1 MIHTTLGLDIGT
13 RAIRYALC
21 QVDGQKISIKAANA
35 IEFEIADEPVI
46 SEEKKGT
53 SLPVKTDES
62 NPVSQALAKV
72 TAQLSGHSK
81 VPIDAIGMTVDPSY
95 ELSTHRILPFNDPRM
110 IAQVLKLQLNDIW
123 TIDDNA
129 QLSFK
134 IGAFIENKAEAES
147 EDAAAP
153 MSGYDVYVINYPKDK
168 LLERINQAKFA
179 HIEPHLML
187 PSNEA
192 LPHLFQTVLDTDQ
205 NTFILLDIG
214 EHVSTLTVISNNKTE
229 LSRSFKLGGATIDEL
244 IAEACGISH
253 ESARLLK
260 EASGF
265 VSEPGRELETYQNR
279 LASHDIQ
286 PVTTADPA
294 VIAKCCSNGLNML
307 VSAIRQTLLQFV
319 AKTRIEPTIMCI
331 TGGSSNLPGIEK
343 WFEQNLEVQCTK
355 RLPYDNL
362 FISQYNSVNEFQY
375 ITLDAIAAAVAAA
388 RNIDDKLTLNLR
400 HGDLAHKGSLA
411 FIQENKWLLLAL
423 VVAIIASLI
432 FMTVTRS
439 KMIKQE
445 HDKVLASLEKTSQ
458 DVFGKKL
465 TTYQQIQ
472 NEIAQSKGYNFIP
485 EKTAFTH
492 FMWIS
497 NQVNDN
503 LSDVEMDFSQL
514 DIDIQRKI
522 VTIRGEVTGD
532 EGLPKFMQLMEQY
545 ECFPDEIQE
554 PKTSKNKDR
563 VTFTLR
569 IEANHCGSGDDSE

>member
-21 QVDGQKISIKAANA
+21 QIDGQKIIIKAANA
-35 IEFEIADEPVI
+35 IEFEIPNEPEL
-46 SEEKKGT
+46 SEDKKGA
-53 SLPVKTDES
+53 SLPAKTDE
-62 NPVSQALAKV
+62 NHPVTQALTIAATQISQQNKI
-72 TAQLSGHSK
+72 
-81 VPIDAIGMTVDPSY
+81 PIDAIGMTVDPTY

-110 IAQVLKLQLNDIW
+110 ISQVLKLQLNDIW
-123 TIDDNA
+123 TIDNNT

-134 IGAFIENKAEAES
+134 IGEFIENKAETES
-147 EDAAAP
+147 EDAPAP
-153 MSGYDVYVINYPKDK
+153 MSGYDVYVINYPKNK
-168 LLERINQAKFA
+168 LQERINQTKFA
-179 HIEPHLML
+179 HLEPHLML

-192 LPHLFQTVLDTDQ
+192 LPHLFQSVLDTDQ

-214 EHVSTLTVISNNKTE
+214 EQVSTLTVINDNKIE
-229 LSRSFKLGGATIDEL
+229 LSRSFKLGGATIDDL
-244 IAEACGISH
+244 IAESCNLSH
-253 ESARLLK
+253 EEARILK
-260 EASGF
+260 EESGF

-286 PVTTADPA
+286 PITIADPA
-294 VIAKCCSNGLNML
+294 MIAKCCSNGLNML
-307 VSAIRQTLLQFV
+307 ASAMRQTLLQFV
-319 AKTRIEPTIMCI
+319 AKTHIEPRLMSI
-331 TGGSSNLPGIEK
+331 TGGSSALPGIEQ
-343 WFEQNLEVQCTK
+343 WFEKNLEIQCTRK
-355 RLPYDNL
+355 LPYDNS
-362 FISQYNSVNEFQY
+362 FITQNNGLNDVQY
-375 ITLDAIAAAVAAA
+375 ITLDAVAAA
-388 RNIDDKLTLNLR
+388 MAAAHNIDEKLTLNLR
-400 HGDLAHKGSLA
+400 HGELAHKGSLA
-411 FIQENKWLLLAL
+411 FIQENKWVLLAL
-423 VVAIIASLI
+423 IVAIIASLI
-432 FMTVTRS
+432 FMTVTKS

-458 DVFGKKL
+458 EVFGKKL
-465 TTYQQIQ
+465 ITYQQIQ